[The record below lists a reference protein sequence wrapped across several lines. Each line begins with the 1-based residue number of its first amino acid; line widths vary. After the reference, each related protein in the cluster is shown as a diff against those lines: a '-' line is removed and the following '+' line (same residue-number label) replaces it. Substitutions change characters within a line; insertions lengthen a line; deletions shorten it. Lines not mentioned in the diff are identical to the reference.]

1 MVFLTPILLVGLLAG
16 LVPIAIHLIRRE
28 KPPKLFFSTI
38 RFLKK
43 TSKKLVLFQRLQQIL
58 LLILRSVIICLLVF
72 AFARPLFNQSVRGL
86 LDADPQS
93 AVILLDLSMS
103 MQYGDTF
110 ERAKNEALD
119 ILSYMTSGDE
129 VGLIGFSDRAELVR
143 ELDTDIDRI
152 RSVITEIEQA
162 GFGATRYMPN
172 LRLADQLLETSRYEN
187 RAVYLI
193 SDFQESGIQGID
205 EGWKLSPGVAFT
217 GIDVGEEESSN
228 LVLTDVRSPEQLLDA
243 AAQQQ
248 ILARVRTTG
257 TLYLEQGEVSL
268 RIDGQMVDR
277 VPIDLGE
284 RSEEVI
290 SFTAEFDLE
299 GTHDGEVRVSGDEFS
314 VDNSYFFTVDVLPKI
329 RVLLVNGEASENW
342 FDDEGHWFGLA
353 VSSTE
358 ESPFQLNTIEPVALS
373 AAVLRQNDV
382 VVLLNVGDLSN
393 NQAEAINEYVE
404 NGGALLVAPGDR
416 VNQELYN
423 RQFSNIS
430 PAVLQNLALLGR
442 EDYLV
447 IADFDRR
454 HPIMRPLDV
463 DWSARFQGHWSLQP
477 HDEADVLMRFD
488 NAEPALIERQIGE
501 GTVMLFAS
509 ALDLEWNN
517 LALQGL
523 FLPFVHQT
531 LRHLVQPE
539 SKQRAYQVGD
549 NFSLV
554 PSGEAISVSATDT
567 NGQDINFS
575 NDEFMITATT
585 PGLITV
591 EVDGNIERYAVNI
604 LPEESNFIRITVST
618 LYDSIIN
625 PDTNP
630 IQSREVQTAQLIE
643 ELERPQRI
651 WWWILSLVM
660 LLVIAEAVIANR
672 TYR

>member
-1 MVFLTPILLVGLLAG
+1 MVFLNTIFLVGLLAG

-28 KPPKLFFSTI
+28 KPPKLLFSTI

-43 TSKKLVLFQRLQQIL
+43 TSKKLVLFQHLQQIL
-58 LLILRSVIICLLVF
+58 LLILRSAIICLLVF
-72 AFARPLFNQSVRGL
+72 AFARPFFNQSVTRL
-86 LDADPQS
+86 LDVDPQS

-119 ILSYMTSGDE
+119 ILGDMTSGDE
-129 VGLIGFSDRAELVR
+129 VGLIGFSDRSELVR
-143 ELDTDIDRI
+143 ELDTDIDSV
-152 RSVITEIEQA
+152 RSAITEIEQA

-172 LRLADQLLETSRYEN
+172 LRLADQLLEGSRYEN

-193 SDFQESGIQGID
+193 SDFQEAGIQDINQ
-205 EGWKLSPGVAFT
+205 GWKLSPGVAFT

-228 LVLTDVRSPEQLLDA
+228 LVLTDVRSPEQLLEDA
-243 AAQQQ
+243 TEQQ

-257 TLYLEQGEVSL
+257 TLYLAQGEVSL
-268 RIDGQMVDR
+268 SIDGQMVDR
-277 VPIDLGE
+277 VQVDLGE
-284 RSEEVI
+284 RSEEVVN
-290 SFTAEFDLE
+290 FTAEFDLE
-299 GTHDGEVRVSGDEFS
+299 GTHEGEVRISGDDFS

-358 ESPFQLNTIEPVALS
+358 ESPFQLDTIEPAALS

-382 VVLLNVGDLSN
+382 VALLNVGDLSSS
-393 NQAEAINEYVE
+393 QAVAINNYVQ

-423 RQFSNIS
+423 RQFGDIS
-430 PAVLQNLALLGR
+430 PAILQNLDLLSR
-442 EDYLV
+442 DDYLV

-454 HPIMRPLDV
+454 HPILRPLDT
-463 DWSARFQGHWSLQP
+463 DWSARFQGHWSMLP
-477 HDEADVLMRFD
+477 HEEADVLMQFD
-488 NAEPALIERQIGE
+488 NTEPALVERKVGD
-501 GTVMLFAS
+501 GSVMLFAS
-509 ALDLEWNN
+509 AMDLEWNN
-517 LALQGL
+517 LPLQGL

-539 SKQRAYQVGD
+539 TKQRSYQVGD
-549 NFSLV
+549 VFSLE
-554 PSGEAISVSATDT
+554 PSGEATSVTATDASGD
-567 NGQDINFS
+567 NINFS
-575 NDEFMITATT
+575 NDGFVITATT
-585 PGLITV
+585 PGLITA
-591 EVDGNIERYAVNI
+591 EVDGEVIRYAVNV
-604 LPEESNFIRITVST
+604 LPEESNFARTAVATI
-618 LYDSIIN
+618 YDAIIN

-643 ELERPQRI
+643 ELERPQRL

-660 LLVIAEAVIANR
+660 LLVIVEAVIANR

>member
-28 KPPKLFFSTI
+28 KPPKLLFSTI

-43 TSKKLVLFQRLQQIL
+43 TSKKLVLFQHLQQII

-103 MQYGDTF
+103 MQYGNTF

-217 GIDVGEEESSN
+217 GIDVGDEESSN
-228 LVLTDVRSPEQLLDA
+228 LVLTDVRSPEQLLED

-509 ALDLEWNN
+509 TLDLEWNN